1 MSDVPG
7 QETRSLPLI
16 PTLLLRLMLPREY
29 RDQVLGDVRE
39 AYDRDVRD
47 RGTAF
52 ARSQLWREAL
62 SVQSFRL
69 RWETRGLRTASRTT
83 TSKRIRPLHSF
94 LGDIRY
100 ATRVL
105 ARARGYTAVAV
116 ITIALGVGANSA
128 IFSVIDGVLLKP
140 LSYHEPDRIV
150 CVWPQLAFNKSLV
163 DRFEQRTRSFSGLS
177 ATATETFSLTGEG
190 EPEELIGAV
199 VSVNHF
205 TVMGSQPVLGRAF
218 IAKEEM
224 PGGGNVVL
232 LSHRLWTRRFGSDP
246 AIVGKSITLG
256 GGGKESRIVI
266 GVMPADYHPL
276 ESSWSVWVPMEVDP
290 TDFPDY
296 AGTARYHVIGRVAPG
311 VTLEAANTEVH
322 SLALEFHSDNT
333 WIPEYLVQASGVVS
347 VRDALVGD
355 IRPRLL
361 LLLAAVGLVLLV
373 ACTNVANLLL
383 ARGAGRQRE
392 LAVRVAL
399 GASRWRVMR
408 QLLTE
413 TTVLGLL
420 GGAVGFVGAA
430 WTVSLVTGN
439 MPVELPLVDAVGID
453 VRVLLFTLGITLLA
467 SLLFG
472 LLPAVRATTNEV
484 GSSLKEGTRHMTAVG
499 SQRLRMTLVVT
510 ETALAVVL
518 VIGAGL
524 MVKSASLLQRV
535 DPGFDH
541 EQLLTLRASP
551 PAIRYRESSDLRAY
565 YAQVDAAVEAVP
577 GVVGLGM
584 VNYLPMTGATSGMLW
599 DIQDEQRPEGTP
611 MPRANASSVTPGYF
625 RTMRIPLLQGREF
638 DAADRADGE
647 PVMIVNQSMARQVA
661 PDGNPL
667 GKRVG
672 GFAGDTYF
680 TVVGVVGDIRQY
692 QLDVD
697 AQPEMFFPY
706 QQWSSSRMYL
716 LVRTAGTSADM
727 IDAVKRAVWSVDGD
741 VPISR
746 VRTMDEVVNRTMAES
761 RFFTQLLTGFALLA
775 LALGA
780 VGLYGVMAYTVAR
793 STHEI
798 GIKVALGAPVLAV
811 SRAIV
816 GRGLFLV
823 SVGVLLGL
831 GGAWAATRVL
841 SSYLFGVSTTDTT
854 VFLGV
859 PAILIAVA
867 LLASYVPARRAM
879 QVDPMVALRGD

>member
-1 MSDVPG
+1 MSDAPG
-7 QETRSLPLI
+7 DEARSLPVI
-16 PTLLLRLMLPREY
+16 PTLLLRLMLPREF
-29 RDQVLGDVRE
+29 RDQILGDLRE
-39 AYDRDVRD
+39 AYDNDVRE
-47 RGTAF
+47 RGVAY
-52 ARSQLWREAL
+52 ARGQLWREAL
-62 SVQSFRL
+62 SLQPFKL
-69 RWETRGLRTASRTT
+69 RWEMRGLHSVSRTT
-83 TSKRIRPLHSF
+83 TSRRIRPLQSL

-150 CVWPQLAFNKSLV
+150 RVWPELTFNKSLV
-163 DRFEQRTRSFSGLS
+163 DRFEERTRSFSGLS

-205 TVMGSQPVLGRAF
+205 TVMKSQPVLGRAF
-218 IAKEEM
+218 IAEEKV

-232 LSHRLWTRRFGSDP
+232 LSHRLWTRRFASDP

-266 GVMPADYHPL
+266 GVMPADYDPL
-276 ESSWSVWVPMEVDP
+276 VSTWSVWVPMEVDP
-290 TDFPDY
+290 ADFPDY
-296 AGTARYHVIGRVAPG
+296 AGTARYHVIGRLVPG
-311 VTLEAANTEVH
+311 VTLEAANAEVH
-322 SLALEFHSDNT
+322 SLALEFHSDNS
-333 WIPEYLVQASGVVS
+333 WIPENLVQVSGVVS
-347 VRDALVGD
+347 ARDALVGD

-361 LLLAAVGLVLLV
+361 LLFAAVGLVLLV

-383 ARGAGRQRE
+383 TRGAGRQRE

-399 GASRWRVMR
+399 GASRWRVVR

-413 TTVLGLL
+413 TTLLGLL
-420 GGAVGFVGAA
+420 GGAVGFMGAA
-430 WTVSLVTGN
+430 WTVSLVTSN

-453 VRVLLFTLGITLLA
+453 ARVLLFTLGITLLA

-484 GSSLKEGTRHMTAVG
+484 GNSLKEGTRYTTAGG
-499 SQRLRMTLVVT
+499 SQRLRMTLVVA

-524 MVKSASLLQRV
+524 MVKSALLLQRV

-551 PAIRYRESSDLRAY
+551 PAVRYSESSDLRAY
-565 YAQVDAAVEAVP
+565 YEQVGAAVEAVP

-584 VNYLPMTGATSGMLW
+584 VNYLPMTGASSGMLW
-599 DIQDEQRPEGTP
+599 DIRDEPRPEGTP

-625 RTMRIPLLQGREF
+625 RAMRIPLLQGREF
-638 DAADRADGE
+638 AAADRTDGE
-647 PVMIVNQSMARQVA
+647 PVIIINQSMARQVA

-672 GFAGDTYF
+672 GFAGDVYF
-680 TVVGVVGDIRQY
+680 AVVGVVGDIRQY

-697 AQPEMFFPY
+697 ARPEMFFPY
-706 QQWSSSRMYL
+706 EQWTSSRMYL
-716 LVRTAGTSADM
+716 LVRTAGPSEDM
-727 IDAVKRAVWSVDGD
+727 IEAVKRAVWSVDGD

-775 LALGA
+775 LVLGA

-798 GIKVALGAPVLAV
+798 GIKIALGAPVRAV

-823 SVGVLLGL
+823 AVGVLLGL

-859 PAILIAVA
+859 PAVLIAVA
-867 LLASYVPARRAM
+867 LLASYMPARRATR
-879 QVDPMVALRGD
+879 VDPMVALRGD